1 VRIARPVRRGG
12 PGKRPGENP
21 EPRPGSTPYC
31 QQPAAA
37 CDVHHVV
44 WRVRGGRTQLI
55 NLVLLCRF
63 HHLIAIHQWGWTITL
78 HPDATVTAVSP
89 DGRRTLHSHSPPGTA
104 AA

>member
-1 VRIARPVRRGG
+1 MRDHGV
-12 PGKRPGENP
+12 
-21 EPRPGSTPYC
+21 RPGSVGCPLHFYRLFHG
-31 QQPAAA
+31 PRSSRA
-37 CDVHHVV
+37 
-44 WRVRGGRTQLI
+44 GRTQLI
-55 NLVLLCRF
+55 NLVLRCRF